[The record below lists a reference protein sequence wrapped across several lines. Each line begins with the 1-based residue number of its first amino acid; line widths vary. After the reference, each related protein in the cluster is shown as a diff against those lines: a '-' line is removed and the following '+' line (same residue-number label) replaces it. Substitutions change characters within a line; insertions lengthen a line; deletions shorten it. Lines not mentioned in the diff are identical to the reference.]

1 MYICRNPEPQV
12 RPSFNGILLELHI
25 RDSRVLKIPERDAN
39 SHKLANCIGGPL
51 EAGEKMYT
59 DLQLKYFSSDDYE
72 EPV

>member
-1 MYICRNPEPQV
+1 MCICRNPEPQA
-12 RPSFNGILLELHI
+12 RPSFKDILLELH
-25 RDSRVLKIPERDAN
+25 DQEDVVLKIPESDAN
-39 SHKLANCIGGPL
+39 SHKLANCVGGPL